1 MWQTSDC
8 PLCGG
13 RRYENDHGVMCNT
26 NECPCRV
33 SYPGEDLII
42 WGWNKNP
49 KFMEKNEK
57 YYIEQWNL
65 MGKNYVKWLKDNGKS
80 RKAHDNIA
88 DEVIIKDG
96 SSITLKN
103 GTKIT
108 FKRGEGQSKYTGIM
122 EVNGEGGDA
131 EEVHFWLE
139 NKKGRIIY
147 DGSDYKCKEGDEC
160 WPYPPPPSPPP
171 KRIRKGVS

>member
-13 RRYENDHGVMCNT
+13 YRYENDYGVMCNT

-33 SYPGEDLII
+33 SHPDEILIE

-49 KFMEKNEK
+49 KFMEKHEK

-65 MGKNYVKWLKDNGKS
+65 MGKNYVKWLKDNGKP

-103 GTKIT
+103 GTKIK
-108 FKRGEGQSKYTGIM
+108 FSRGSYTSKYTGIM
-122 EVNGEGGDA
+122 EVNGEGVDA
-131 EEVHFWLE
+131 EEIHFWLE
-139 NKKGRIIY
+139 TNKGIIY
-147 DGSDYKCKEGDEC
+147 DGHDYKGKECC
-160 WPYPPPPSPPP
+160 WPHPPPPPP

>member
-1 MWQTSDC
+1 MWQTSNC

-13 RRYENDHGVMCNT
+13 PRYENEHAVMCNT
-26 NECPCRV
+26 NNCPNRV
-33 SYPGEDLII
+33 SCPDETMIA

-49 KFMEKNEK
+49 EYMEKHEK
-57 YYIEQWNL
+57 CFIEQWNK
-65 MGKNYVKWLKDNGKS
+65 MGKNYIKWLKDNGKP

-96 SSITLKN
+96 SSITLRN

-108 FKRGEGQSKYTGIM
+108 FRRGEGESKYTCIM
-122 EVNGEGGDA
+122 EVDGEGIDA

-147 DGSDYKCKEGDEC
+147 DGSDYKCEKESC
-160 WPYPPPPSPPP
+160 WPHPP
-171 KRIRKGVS
+171 KPPEKRIVGP